1 MNEVTIVKRR
11 RSWEWRVHDQSGQL
25 FMHGRER
32 SRPAARYQ
40 GYRALFLLLSV
51 GPRSVA
57 RPSMTSIRQREA
69 GRFRGAFR
77 RSRDLTAVN
86 RQTFGARDWG

>member
-11 RSWEWRVHDQSGQL
+11 RSWEWRVHDQSGAL

-51 GPRSVA
+51 GRRTAPNHSAA
-57 RPSMTSIRQREA
+57 RREG
-69 GRFRGAFR
+69 GRLRASSR
-77 RSRDLTAVN
+77 RTRDLTTAN
-86 RQTFGARDWG
+86 RQTSTARD